1 MLLLGQISFKS
12 RTEHK
17 ALSEIIIPRLKYA
30 LEEEKQVV
38 GEDENGN
45 EMKTES

>member
-1 MLLLGQISFKS
+1 MLSLGQISLKS

-30 LEEEKQVV
+30 LEEEKQVM
-38 GEDENGN
+38 GEDEKGN